1 MKSASFRIKQ
11 PHFMK
16 STLNGID
23 AIRITSYMKKNM
35 AGNVN
40 KVDRTVN
47 SENGRKRLSIIEGA
61 QTCVRW
67 WGKEL
72 LEVENHGGVLE
83 FTDECIR
90 LYSKMGI
97 IRIEGRT
104 LDIRLADS
112 ESIIING
119 IIESI
124 SYEKSK
130 IRG

>member
-1 MKSASFRIKQ
+1 MKSDLFRIAQ

-40 KVDRTVN
+40 KVDGRAN

-130 IRG
+130 MKG